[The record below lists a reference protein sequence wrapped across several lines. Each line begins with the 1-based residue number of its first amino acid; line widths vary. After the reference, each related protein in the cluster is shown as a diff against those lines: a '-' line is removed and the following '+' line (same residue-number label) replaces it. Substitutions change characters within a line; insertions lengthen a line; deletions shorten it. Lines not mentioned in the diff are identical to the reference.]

1 MKTRSVLS
9 VLLLS
14 TMISSGFAASS
25 SDASRSLEGEW
36 RFALDRADA
45 GVAER
50 WAEWKFE
57 QHVHLPGTLP
67 EQGIGDPVA
76 LDTPWTGTIFDRSFF
91 TAPEYA
97 AYREPGRIKVPFW
110 LQPDKV
116 YVGAAWYQRDIEIP
130 AAWAGRR
137 VVLTLER
144 AHWQTRVWLDGH
156 EAGTDDSLSTAHVHD
171 FGTTLTP
178 GPHVLTIR
186 VDNRLIVAVGE
197 NSHSVTDSTQGN
209 WNGIVGRLELSAT
222 APVWI
227 DDLQV
232 FPQAATRIVTV
243 RGVVR
248 AAGGESP
255 TADVT
260 LALGALQPR
269 SIKAAADGAFTA
281 ELSLGSD
288 AALWDE
294 FHPALHRL
302 TATLPNGEARTV
314 AFGLRDI
321 ATAGTQFT
329 LNGRPLF
336 LRGALDCCIFPR
348 TGHPPTDVESWRK
361 QLGTIRAHGLNHVR
375 FHSWCPPEAAFIAGD
390 ELGMYFQVESG
401 LWANSA
407 PTLGP
412 NAPAGV
418 GDGTPVDSW
427 LYAETERILRAYG
440 NHPSFLLLAH
450 GNEPGGTKQSEF
462 LAAWVRHFRAQ
473 DNRRLYT
480 AASGWPEVADSQFFV
495 SSDPRVHQWGD
506 GLKCRLNGLSPATIA
521 DYRAIVA
528 KRSVP
533 MIAHEIGQWS
543 AYPALATGAKFTGPL
558 KARNHEIF
566 ANTLAT
572 HGMAD
577 QADDFLSASGRLQ
590 VLCYKEEIESELRTP
605 GLGGFQ
611 LLGLQDFPGQGTAPV
626 GVLDCFW
633 ESKGYVDA
641 AEYRRFCSE
650 TVPLARLTKRVFASD
665 ETLTAEIEVAHFGP
679 ISLAGAVA
687 AWRLMADDGA
697 IIARG
702 RLPAANVA
710 TGRTTSLGRIDITLR
725 SAPAP
730 AHSKLVV
737 ALEGTAAENDWD
749 VWIYPAHVDAAV
761 PAGVQVATALDAS
774 TLASLEAG
782 GCVLLT
788 IPPDRVRGDARGRVE
803 LGFTPI
809 FWNTACTQ
817 RQAPHTLGLLCNSR
831 HPALAAFPTEAH
843 TDWQWWYVVSRAG
856 AMILDGLPV
865 ALRPIV
871 QPIDDW
877 FTNRRLGLVFEARV
891 GRGRLLVCS
900 IDLARDDNPVGRQLR
915 ASLLRYAA
923 SPAFAPKVIVSAEQI
938 RSLMSEP

>member
-1 MKTRSVLS
+1 MKTRRLFSA
-9 VLLLS
+9 LLLS
-14 TMISSGFAASS
+14 AMISSGFAASPP
-25 SDASRSLEGEW
+25 AGVQSLEGEW

-45 GVAER
+45 GVAGR
-50 WAEWKFE
+50 WWEKPLE
-57 QHVHLPGTLP
+57 QRVHLPGTLP
-67 EQGIGDPVA
+67 AQGIGDPVT

-91 TAPEYA
+91 NAPEYA
-97 AYREPGRIKVPFW
+97 AYRQPGRIKVPFW

-116 YVGAAWYQRDIEIP
+116 YVGAAWYQRDVEIP

-144 AHWQTRVWLDGH
+144 AHWQTRVWLDGR
-156 EAGTDDSLSTAHVHD
+156 EMGTDDSLSTAHVYD
-171 FGTTLTP
+171 FGASLTS
-178 GPHVLTIR
+178 GSHMLTIR
-186 VDNRLIVAVGE
+186 VDNRLVVGVGE

-209 WNGIVGRLELSAT
+209 WNGLVGRLELSAT

-227 DDLQV
+227 NVVQV
-232 FPQAATRIVTV
+232 FPSAATRRVTA
-243 RGVVR
+243 RGRVR
-248 AAGGESP
+248 ATAGQSP
-255 TADVT
+255 SVDVT
-260 LALGALQPR
+260 LAVGAMPAQ
-269 SIKAAADGAFTA
+269 SVKASTDGTFTA
-281 ELSLGSD
+281 ELSLGAD

-294 FHPALHRL
+294 FHPALHEL
-302 TATLPNGEARTV
+302 TVTLANGETRTV

-348 TGHPPTDVESWRK
+348 TGHPPTDVESWRR
-361 QLGTIRAHGLNHVR
+361 QLATIRAHGLNHVR
-375 FHSWCPPEAAFIAGD
+375 FHSWCPPEAAFVAGD
-390 ELGMYFQVESG
+390 ELGMYFHVECG

-418 GDGTPVDSW
+418 GDGAPVDRW
-427 LYAETERILRAYG
+427 LYTETERILRAYG
-440 NHPSFLLLAH
+440 SHPSFLLLAH
-450 GNEPGGTKQSEF
+450 GNEPGGPKQAEF
-462 LAAWVRHFRAQ
+462 LAAWVRHFRAL
-473 DNRRLYT
+473 DSRRLYT

-495 SSDPRVHQWGD
+495 SSDPRIHQWGD
-506 GLKCRLNGLSPATIA
+506 GLKCRLNGLPPATTA

-543 AYPALATGAKFTGPL
+543 AYPALVTAPKFTGPL
-558 KARNHEIF
+558 KARSHEIF
-566 ANTLAT
+566 ADTLAA

-577 QADDFLSASGRLQ
+577 EANAFLQASGRLQ
-590 VLCYKEEIESELRTP
+590 AICYKEEIESELRTP

-641 AEYRRFCSE
+641 AEFHRFCSE
-650 TVPLARLTKRVFASD
+650 TVPLARLSKRVFTAD
-665 ETLTAEIEVAHFGP
+665 ETLSAEIEVAHFGP
-679 ISLAGAVA
+679 NALKGAVA
-687 AWRLMADDGA
+687 AWRLVADGGA
-697 IIARG
+697 IIARSQ
-702 RLPAANVA
+702 LPAMDVA
-710 TGRTTSLGRIDITLR
+710 TGRTTSLGNISVALR
-725 SAPAP
+725 TASTP
-730 AHSKLVV
+730 AHCKLVV
-737 ALEGTAAENDWD
+737 ALEGTTAENDWD
-749 VWIYPAHVDAAV
+749 IWIYPSHVDSAV
-761 PAGVQVATALDAS
+761 PAGVQVATALDAP
-774 TLASLEAG
+774 TLAALEAG
-782 GCVLLT
+782 GRVLLT
-788 IPPDRVRGDARGRVE
+788 LAPERVRGDARGRVE

-817 RQAPHTLGLLCNSR
+817 RQAPHTLGLLCDPK
-831 HPALAAFPTEAH
+831 HPALAEFPTEAH

-856 AMILDGLPV
+856 AMILDGLPME
-865 ALRPIV
+865 LRPIV

-877 FTNRRLGLVFEARV
+877 FTNRRLGLVFEACV

-900 IDLARDDNPVGRQLR
+900 VDLTRDDNPVGRQLR

-923 SPAFAPKVIVSAEQI
+923 SPVFEPKVAVTAEQI
-938 RSLMSEP
+938 RRLTAEP